1 MQVNHTADH
10 ITHAFIGGH
19 KTIEFGI
26 SNSAEFFQILSSTLY
41 SDQHLAVAREV
52 LCNAWDAHIRAIGE
66 KDGRS
71 RNELMTTLFDVPE
84 VRSLHGLTSTLD
96 AHDLMVVSIWR
107 NMMDN
112 HYHFSKDAKVQ
123 AAAKAITD
131 MPVSPIVADIVL
143 KVGTTGFTHLIDVN
157 VVQQIVRNTD
167 SRLNGKLDVLA
178 KLTHALLG

>member
-1 MQVNHTADH
+1 
-10 ITHAFIGGH
+10 
-19 KTIEFGI
+19 
-26 SNSAEFFQILSSTLY
+26 
-41 SDQHLAVAREV
+41 
-52 LCNAWDAHIRAIGE
+52 
-66 KDGRS
+66 
-71 RNELMTTLFDVPE
+71 MTTLFDVPE

-96 AHDLMVVSIWR
+96 AHDLMVVSLWR

-112 HYHFSKDAKVQ
+112 HYHFGKDAKVQ

-143 KVGTTGFTHLIDVN
+143 KVGTTGFTHLINMN